1 MKNILSSTKIS
12 RAAIRLCVPLCC
24 LLTPPSYAI
33 PPVAFDMDRA
43 REICDSIPLDN
54 IEGIWIYPADNVS
67 VMVSRKEHVSGIS
80 FDEYEIMI
88 IESYDGNLIPGE
100 CIGTITASS
109 DAKKFSIELFTERKG
124 LDLLKPKKCTASL
137 SNDCDVLT
145 INYNQSKYKL
155 RLNLNPSVLLPNLWK
170 SVIRIGTT
178 TSGKESDYTP
188 AGMIKIYPSYDG
200 NGSTRRKPRYL

>member
-1 MKNILSSTKIS
+1 MKDILSSIKIC
-12 RAAIRLCVPLCC
+12 RAALRLYVPLCC
-24 LLTPPSYAI
+24 ILPSPLYAV
-33 PPVAFDMDRA
+33 PTVAFDMDRA

-67 VMVSRKEHVSGIS
+67 VMVSRKEHTSGIS
-80 FDEYEIMI
+80 FDEYEITI
-88 IESYDGNLIPGE
+88 IESYDCNLIPGE
-100 CIGTITASS
+100 CIGSITASS
-109 DAKKFSIELFTERKG
+109 DAKKYSIELFTERKG
-124 LDLLKPKKCTASL
+124 LSLLKPKKCMATL

-145 INYNQSKYKL
+145 IHHNQSKFKL

-178 TSGKESDYTP
+178 TSGKESDYAP